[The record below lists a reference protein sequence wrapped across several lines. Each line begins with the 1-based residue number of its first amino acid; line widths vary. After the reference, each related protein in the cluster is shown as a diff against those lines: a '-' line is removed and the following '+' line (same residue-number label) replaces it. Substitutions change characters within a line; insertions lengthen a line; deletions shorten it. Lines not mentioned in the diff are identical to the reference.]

1 LSDTKPDS
9 KDAFFSVLRE
19 LETQHTQCSSKAKF
33 IDNVVSG
40 REQVTF
46 SVIDRCREA
55 ALQIRQAAH
64 VFRTT
69 QERLPADPS
78 GADASARIK
87 TLREEVDAVADTV
100 GKNLVEIVSWVP
112 AAVNSRATSTV
123 GFAR

>member
-1 LSDTKPDS
+1 MSDHKPDS
-9 KDAFFSVLRE
+9 RDAFFSVLRE
-19 LETQHTQCSSKAKF
+19 LESQHTQCASKAKF

-46 SVIDRCREA
+46 TVIDRCREA

-78 GADASARIK
+78 GADANERIR
-87 TLREEVDAVADTV
+87 TLREEVDDVADKV
-100 GKNLVEIVSWVP
+100 CKNLVEIVSWVP
-112 AAVNSRATSTV
+112 AAVNSRSTSST